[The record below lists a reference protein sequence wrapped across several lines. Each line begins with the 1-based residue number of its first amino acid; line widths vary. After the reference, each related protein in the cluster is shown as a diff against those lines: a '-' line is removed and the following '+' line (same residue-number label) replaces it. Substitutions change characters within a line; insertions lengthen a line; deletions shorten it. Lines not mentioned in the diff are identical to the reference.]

1 MRKEITIPYEEYAD
15 EQALSAVDAALLEQ
29 ARRCVDNAYA
39 PYSEF
44 KVGAAVRLTDGTV
57 VCGSNQENVAFPS
70 GLCAERVAVF
80 AAGANY
86 PGVPIAA
93 LAVTARAADGHPVDW
108 PISPCGA
115 CRQSLIEYEQRYGHK
130 IRVILQGSTGK
141 VVVFDGIDRLL
152 PFQFEAEGIGADAP
166 HSQVGADVSVG
177 SDQHVGSDGTVGSEG
192 KKRN

>member
-15 EQALSAVDAALLEQ
+15 ERALPAADAALLQ
-29 ARRCVDNAYA
+29 RARLCVENAYA

-44 KVGAAVRLTDGTV
+44 MVGAAVRLADGTV

-93 LAVTARAADGHPVDW
+93 LAVTARAADSQPVGY

-115 CRQSLIEYEQRYGHK
+115 CRQSLIEYEQRYGYK

-166 HSQVGADVSVG
+166 QPK
-177 SDQHVGSDGTVGSEG
+177 VGSDG
-192 KKRN
+192 KKRD